1 MSLCGSQVEV
11 SVLLKTKE
19 YSHII
24 NRSNA
29 ITANTSNTNI
39 KMSIVPTNVHSCGK
53 INIHISILLL
63 GAKIG
68 ELNQQLQNLEKQEEL
83 RATGINLTNLTTRH
97 AETDECIKL
106 RAELASE
113 AEKVKQQKDK
123 TDKEEKLA
131 KWQEKQTKLRFF

>member
-1 MSLCGSQVEV
+1 MSLFGSQVEV

-63 GAKIG
+63 GFYYYSTKF
-68 ELNQQLQNLEKQEEL
+68 LNSFKYV
-83 RATGINLTNLTTRH
+83 
-97 AETDECIKL
+97 CK
-106 RAELASE
+106 
-113 AEKVKQQKDK
+113 
-123 TDKEEKLA
+123 
-131 KWQEKQTKLRFF
+131 